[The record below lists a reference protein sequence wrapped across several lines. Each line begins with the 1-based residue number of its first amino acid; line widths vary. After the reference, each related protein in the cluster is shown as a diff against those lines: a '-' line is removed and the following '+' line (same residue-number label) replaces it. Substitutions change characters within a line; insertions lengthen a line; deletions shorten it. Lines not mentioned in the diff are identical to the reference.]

1 MTNVTLSV
9 AGADSPEQAVDAL
22 LELDEPCGT
31 CILSSP
37 PTIATLAD
45 PRGWRNRSL
54 AQLLKRLGDAHG
66 EILVANPPALA
77 RGLLSRSTDWI
88 DINLGGRGDR
98 LEKVTLARSI
108 FDSEMLFAFTYLDR
122 PVQLTERTTIA
133 IGLWSH
139 FARGLERVGARVGDD
154 RTGLAAE
161 IALGVVVRRYF
172 VTATIRSTS
181 LAASTTDPIVAELL
195 GRALLRLNSNSVTD
209 ETVAPWEEPLVQRAS
224 ELKLGVQSADQVEL
238 ASLWR
243 GSTANTNKFATLVQD
258 TSDLLSISISSP
270 AGPVSAVS
278 PT

>member
-1 MTNVTLSV
+1 MRVMLSV
-9 AGADSPEQAVDAL
+9 AGAESSEQAIDAL

-31 CILSSP
+31 CVLSSP
-37 PTIATLAD
+37 PTIATLAS

-66 EILVANPPALA
+66 EILIANPPTLT

-88 DINLGGRGDR
+88 DVNLGGRGDR

-108 FDSEMLFAFTYLDR
+108 FDSEMLFAFANLDR
-122 PVQLTERTTIA
+122 PAQRTERTTIA

-139 FARGLERVGARVGDD
+139 FTRGLERIGARVGDD
-154 RTGLAAE
+154 RTGLPAE

-172 VTATIRSTS
+172 VTATTRTVS
-181 LAASTTDPIVAELL
+181 LAASTTDPIVSELL
-195 GRALLRLNSNSVTD
+195 GRALLRLSSDSILD

-224 ELKLGVQSADQVEL
+224 ELKLGVQSADEIEL

-243 GSTANTNKFATLVQD
+243 GSAVHANKFATIVQD
-258 TSDLLSISISSP
+258 ISDLLSLPVSSP
-270 AGPVSAVS
+270 VESVSIVS